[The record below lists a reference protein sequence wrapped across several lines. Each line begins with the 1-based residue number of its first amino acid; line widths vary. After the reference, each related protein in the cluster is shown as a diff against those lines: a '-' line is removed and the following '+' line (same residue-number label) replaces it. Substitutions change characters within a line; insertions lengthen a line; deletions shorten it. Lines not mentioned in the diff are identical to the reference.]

1 MIENIFSIAFL
12 AQTIR
17 ITVPYALASIGGVF
31 SERGGVVNIALEGI
45 ILNGAFCATVG
56 TYYTGNPFVGI
67 ICAII
72 GGLVTALIHA
82 LVTINVKADQIVSGI
97 AINLFAVGVT
107 KFVLQ
112 ILFHS
117 SSNSD
122 RIPGLPHFK
131 LPLIS
136 SSPVLTQVFGNPLV
150 LLTILIVIVS
160 HFVIFKTKFGLR
172 LRSVGENPEASDTV
186 GISVSF
192 YRYCGLLTSGAL
204 AALAGAWLAFDQHS
218 FTDGMSA
225 GRGFIALAAMIVG
238 KWTPLGAASA
248 CLLFGFAESL
258 QIQLQGV
265 GIPTQFVQM
274 IPYIATIVVLAGFI
288 GRAIPPAADGIP
300 YEKE

>member
-1 MIENIFSIAFL
+1 MIENILSIAFL

-67 ICAII
+67 ICAVA
-72 GGLVTALIHA
+72 GGLITALIHA

-112 ILFHS
+112 IVFHS

-122 RIPGLPHFK
+122 RIPGLPHLK

-160 HFVIFKTKFGLR
+160 HFVIFKTRFGLR
-172 LRSVGENPEASDTV
+172 LRSVGENPEAADTV

-288 GRAIPPAADGIP
+288 GRATPPAADGIP